1 MELEKAEIIEIPVE
15 NTANFTNKKQTE
27 SGIIV
32 LNFILVLLVLAAYI
46 KIGINTDI
54 QKKYNHSKL
63 ILI

>member
-15 NTANFTNKKQTE
+15 NTANFTNTKQTE

-54 QKKYNHSKL
+54 QKN
-63 ILI
+63 IIIVG

>member
-1 MELEKAEIIEIPVE
+1 MELDKAEIIEIPVE
-15 NTANFTNKKQTE
+15 NTANFTNTKQTE

-54 QKKYNHSKL
+54 QKN
-63 ILI
+63 IIIVG

>member
-46 KIGINTDI
+46 KNR
-54 QKKYNHSKL
+54 H
-63 ILI
+63 

>member
-1 MELEKAEIIEIPVE
+1 MELEKAEIIEILVE
-15 NTANFTNKKQTE
+15 NTANFTNAKQTE

-54 QKKYNHSKL
+54 QKN
-63 ILI
+63 IIIVG

>member
-15 NTANFTNKKQTE
+15 NTANFTNTKQTE

-54 QKKYNHSKL
+54 QKN
-63 ILI
+63 IIIVI

>member
-15 NTANFTNKKQTE
+15 NTANFTNTKQTE

-32 LNFILVLLVLAAYI
+32 LNFILVLLVLAVYI

-54 QKKYNHSKL
+54 QKKYNHSSF